1 MSYRKHMVGNILVH
15 NHVLRA
21 VLEGNLHP
29 FNVSFWIVLHFSGIH
44 ADGNGRNLDIPI
56 RQGQIAHFSQRFFGD
71 RDLLRAVKPPIQPL
85 VYKALISAIHDFL
98 TGNRRRHFLVFV
110 AQRLLQMLY
119 RLVLAELLLD
129 LLLGLLQQFLII
141 RQTDRRPLGEAQ
153 HQIGA
158 FRVVQLVVE
167 RRRQLGVRGLIG
179 NNIAVAVLIDVQDF
193 PLRKINFTVL
203 L

>member
-1 MSYRKHMVGNILVH
+1 
-15 NHVLRA
+15 
-21 VLEGNLHP
+21 
-29 FNVSFWIVLHFSGIH
+29 
-44 ADGNGRNLDIPI
+44 
-56 RQGQIAHFSQRFFGD
+56 
-71 RDLLRAVKPPIQPL
+71 
-85 VYKALISAIHDFL
+85 
-98 TGNRRRHFLVFV
+98 
-110 AQRLLQMLY
+110 MLY

-167 RRRQLGVRGLIG
+167 SRRQLGVRGLIG
-179 NNIAVAVLIDVQDF
+179 NDVAVAVLIDVQNF
-193 PLRKINFTVL
+193 PIREINFTVL